1 MEAFLHQFGTV
12 LLMHW
17 TIDDNDLGSA
27 QPRSVFCDRED
38 SPRRRRA
45 LEETRPLRCVET
57 GDAPNV
63 PHDTAGVFS
72 CTTKIKPLV
81 EELAPGTT
89 LGLADRVERGFET
102 YGVVEVVGGE
112 H

>member
-1 MEAFLHQFGTV
+1 
-12 LLMHW
+12 MHW
-17 TIDDNDLGSA
+17 TIDDNDLGVPA

-38 SPRRRRA
+38 SARRRRA

-72 CTTKIKPLV
+72 CTATNPNHLLRNLLLH
-81 EELAPGTT
+81 LA
-89 LGLADRVERGFET
+89 
-102 YGVVEVVGGE
+102 
-112 H
+112 

>member
-1 MEAFLHQFGTV
+1 
-12 LLMHW
+12 MHW
-17 TIDDNDLGSA
+17 TIDDNDLGVPA
-27 QPRSVFCDRED
+27 QPRSVFCERED

-72 CTTKIKPLV
+72 CTTQTKPLV
-81 EELAPGTT
+81 EELA
-89 LGLADRVERGFET
+89 LG
-102 YGVVEVVGGE
+102 YM
-112 H
+112 